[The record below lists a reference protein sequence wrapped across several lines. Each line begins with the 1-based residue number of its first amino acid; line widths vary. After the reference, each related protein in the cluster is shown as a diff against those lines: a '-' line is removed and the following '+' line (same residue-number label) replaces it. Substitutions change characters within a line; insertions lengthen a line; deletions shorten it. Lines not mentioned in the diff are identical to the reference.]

1 MCFSNVSRQERVQ
14 SLISTLELCGIDLS
28 TVPPEIFLK
37 FEGALTMSNFIRV
50 KPKKKKKGQEL
61 ENT

>member
-1 MCFSNVSRQERVQ
+1 MCFSNVSRQEHVQ

-37 FEGALTMSNFIRV
+37 FEDAFTMSNFIRV
-50 KPKKKKKGQEL
+50 KPKKKRQEL